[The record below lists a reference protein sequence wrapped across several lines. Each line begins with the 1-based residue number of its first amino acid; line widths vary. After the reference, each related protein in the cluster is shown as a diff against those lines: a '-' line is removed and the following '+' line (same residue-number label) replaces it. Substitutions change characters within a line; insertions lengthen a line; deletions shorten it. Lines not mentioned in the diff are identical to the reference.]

1 MKEHLKLKSAV
12 LILLIMIFSACDGGL
27 EPPVIIEEE
36 ITYISGQIDYIS
48 GMESWPRADSVN
60 AIRVVAFLD
69 YPPQSIFED
78 LMAGKAFYTDTL
90 KTYTLTDSFRIEFDT
105 PPLTIKY
112 LVVALQW
119 GTNPLADWMA
129 IGVYT
134 LSGDPAKPTETELLT
149 GTHAES
155 ADIKVDFNNLPP
167 QPF

>member
-1 MKEHLKLKSAV
+1 MKQYIKLKSAL
-12 LILLIMIFSACDGGL
+12 LILIIMVFPACDGGL

-36 ITYISGQIDYIS
+36 ITYIAGQIGYIS
-48 GMESWPRADSVN
+48 GLESWPGSDSVN
-60 AIRVVAFLD
+60 AVRVVAFMD
-69 YPPQSIFED
+69 YPPKSIFED
-78 LMAGKAFYTDTL
+78 LSSGKAFYTDTL
-90 KTYTLTDSFRIEFDT
+90 ATYAETDSFRLEFDT

-134 LSGDPAKPTETELLT
+134 LNGDPAKPTEIELTT

-155 ADIKVDFNNLPP
+155 TNIEVDFNNLPP